1 MTKDEAVKKLQKETK
16 RGIRFNDLLPLLGG
30 MKAPQQHRYYNRA
43 GYSVTN
49 LKSLEYDIKQVYGI
63 SNADLR
69 TVSKPA
75 AQKTEQNTED
85 PEADKNPEE
94 TNPSGDTNPEL
105 DIDKG
110 GQKVSGSGTEDPK
123 TETKDAESDQ
133 KVSQNDTEVSKTETK
148 DGDSVT
154 KETVFELAP
163 EEVKKDIKL
172 RERYP
177 FLNEEDTPKEFYT
190 LVGINGRAYFHMIA
204 AREELFEKVVTAD
217 GAEPETVPM
226 TKEEIFALA
235 AKAVENFE
243 LNIEGEEELEYY
255 KENKEVLGK
264 HPIFEDYMLNKKV
277 NDYKATYL
285 ATRRGNLKNYIGRES
300 KKLEGMEAADKAAS
314 VSKIRSWEKEL
325 ALVEERMEMPAAD
338 RYQSAIDG

>member
-1 MTKDEAVKKLQKETK
+1 MTKKDAIKLLQKDTK
-16 RGIRFNDLLPLLGG
+16 RGLRFNELLPLLGG

-43 GYSVTN
+43 GFSATN

-69 TVSKPA
+69 SVSKPA
-75 AQKTEQNTED
+75 EVKTDQITED
-85 PEADKNPEE
+85 PDANMNPD
-94 TNPSGDTNPEL
+94 DTNL
-105 DIDKG
+105 TGDSKT
-110 GQKVSGSGTEDPK
+110 GTEDSQSETNDSETVQK
-123 TETKDAESDQ
+123 TD
-133 KVSQNDTEVSKTETK
+133 
-148 DGDSVT
+148 DSVT

-177 FLNEEDTPKEFYT
+177 FLNEEETPEEFYT
-190 LVGINGRAYFHMIA
+190 LVGINGRAYFQILS
-204 AREELFEKVVTAD
+204 AREELFKKLIPSGDDTPPVE
-217 GAEPETVPM
+217 EPM
-226 TKEEIFALA
+226 SKEEIFELA
-235 AKAVENFE
+235 KKAVENFE
-243 LNIEGEEELEYY
+243 LNIQGEEELEYY
-255 KENKEVLGK
+255 KENKEVLGN

-314 VSKIRSWEKEL
+314 VTKIRTWEKEL

-338 RYQSAIDG
+338 RYQSVING